1 MKNYSFMHKFSSL
14 FFCSLALL
22 MLAACK
28 PEMEFV
34 EGSFRIG
41 KADEASLSGGNLSIA
56 FPSSAGNA
64 SIDLEANRKWTASFV
79 NDRASEWCFI
89 SAQSG
94 KRGTAT
100 ITVTVKEN
108 TDYDQRSASIL
119 FTCGDVERTI
129 VVTQKQKDA
138 LLLTSSRQ
146 DVGRD
151 GGIIKVTLQTNIPFT
166 YSVSEQA
173 ASWITP
179 ESPTKGLSEASISFK
194 VAANEDTEK
203 REGAI
208 TISSSLGKETVKVY
222 QEGGLPSIIV
232 SGNPT
237 EVSSAGGTFTVEIRS
252 NVDVSIDI
260 PESCGWI
267 RELAT
272 KAMSTNTF
280 VFEALE
286 NKEFSPREATIT
298 FRSTQFDIEETL
310 TVIQD
315 QKDVILCESGDKL
328 SFDFQART
336 FTIKTR
342 FNVEYT
348 VQSSA
353 SWLKPV
359 KTKAIQEKVETF
371 TLDENTGEEARMAEL
386 TFTSEGHP
394 DANITIQVTQ
404 SGRDPLL
411 SVTVPGLYGLDGSN
425 YVKGQDG
432 WNQTSCRL
440 DADGNVQFRLLNAS
454 QLSAVTLTGLST
466 SDEVGSVC
474 SVIVTVLNKATVSRA
489 NDYQATLMDVKDG
502 IYWLRVQPDTYFIV
516 KL

>member
-41 KADEASLSGGNLSIA
+41 KADDASLSGGNLSIT

-119 FTCGDVERTI
+119 FTCEDVERTI

-179 ESPTKGLSEASISFK
+179 ESPTKGLTEASISFK
-194 VAANEDTEK
+194 VAANEDVEK

-208 TISSSLGKETVKVY
+208 TISSALGKETVKVY

-237 EVSSAGGTFTVEIRS
+237 EVSSAGGTITVEIRS

-260 PESCGWI
+260 PESCDWI

-286 NKEFSPREATIT
+286 NETYNPREATIT
-298 FRSTQFDIEETL
+298 FRSTQFDIEESL
-310 TVIQD
+310 TVKQD
-315 QKDVILCESGDKL
+315 QKDVILCEGGDKL

-359 KTKAIQEKVETF
+359 KTKALQEKVETF
-371 TLDENTGEEARMAEL
+371 TLDENTSNDARTAEL

-394 DANITIQVTQ
+394 DASLTIQVTQ
-404 SGRDPLL
+404 SGKDPLL
-411 SVTVPGLYGLDGSN
+411 NVKIPGVYGLDGKN
-425 YVKGQDG
+425 YVKGADG
-432 WNQTSCRL
+432 WNQTACRT

-454 QLSAVTLTGLST
+454 RLSAVTLTGLNANS
-466 SDEVGSVC
+466 EAGSECV
-474 SVIVTVLNKATVSRA
+474 VLVTILNKATVYDSA
-489 NDYQATLMDVKDG
+489 EFPATLLDVKDG
-502 IYWLRVQPDTYFIV
+502 VYWLKASPETFFIV

>member
-1 MKNYSFMHKFSSL
+1 MHKFSSL
-14 FFCSLALL
+14 IFCSLTLL

-34 EGSFRIG
+34 EGTFRIG

-79 NDRASEWCFI
+79 NGRAGEWCSI

-100 ITVTVKEN
+100 ITISVKEN

-119 FTCGDVERTI
+119 FTCEDVERTI

-179 ESPTKGLSEASISFK
+179 ESPTKGLTEASISFK
-194 VAANEDTEK
+194 VASNEDVEK

-208 TISSSLGKETVKVY
+208 TISSALGKETVKVY
-222 QEGGLPSIIV
+222 QEGALPTIIV

-237 EVSSAGGTFTVEIRS
+237 EVSSAGGTITVEIRS
-252 NVDVSIDI
+252 NVDVSIVI
-260 PESCGWI
+260 PKSCDWI
-267 RELAT
+267 RELTT
-272 KAMSTNTF
+272 KAMSTNTY
-280 VFEALE
+280 VFEALQNE
-286 NKEFSPREATIT
+286 TYSPREATIT
-298 FRSTQFDIEETL
+298 FRNMQFDIEETL
-310 TVIQD
+310 TVKQD
-315 QKDVILCESGDKL
+315 QKDVILCEGGDKL

-348 VQSSA
+348 IQSSA

-359 KTKAIQEKVETF
+359 KTKALQERVETF
-371 TLDENTGEEARMAEL
+371 TLDENTGDDARTAEL

-394 DANITIQVTQ
+394 DANLTIQVTQ
-404 SGRDPLL
+404 SGKDPLL
-411 SVTVPGLYGLDGSN
+411 NVKIPGVYGLDGKN

-440 DADGNVQFRLLNAS
+440 DADGNVQYRLLNAS
-454 QLSAVTLTGLST
+454 QLSAITLTGLST

-474 SVIVTVLNKATVSRA
+474 TVMVTVLNKATVSRA

-502 IYWLRVQPDTYFIV
+502 IYWLKVRPDTYFIV